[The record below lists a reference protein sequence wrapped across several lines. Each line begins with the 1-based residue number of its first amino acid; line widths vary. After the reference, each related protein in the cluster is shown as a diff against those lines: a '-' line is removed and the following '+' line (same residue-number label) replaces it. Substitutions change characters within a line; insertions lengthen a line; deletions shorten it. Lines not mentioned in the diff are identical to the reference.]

1 MSQIVKNIA
10 LASMLASAVASCQ
23 PRQDGQNIS
32 GGNRAK
38 FSSITMPISDKLKA
52 YIAADKINAFS
63 LSIVPGTCD
72 AGITGTTVSKV
83 ASKLELTGSTIMS
96 EKLRQGCAYTLALSL
111 GKADATGS
119 KLEKIY
125 LTNDVEGKKTEVSV
139 DKTRVP
145 KILITAVLYVTA
157 DGKNDLKIEGQ
168 TVPVPS
174 VTESDAEIG
183 VDIAQNSGQTNQPTD
198 AASLAS
204 LEKIRGK
211 SYCRMVGT
219 IAGPAGAKVETCLIF
234 KDSGK
239 GEEQD
244 VSSGIP
250 ETIAFSYIV
259 QGDKVTLVKTIG
271 AATSLTDLALAAD
284 GSTLTLKE
292 GASVFVWTR
301 K

>member
-1 MSQIVKNIA
+1 MSQIVKSIVF
-10 LASMLASAVASCQ
+10 ASVVAVFVSCQ
-23 PRQDGQNIS
+23 PRQDGQNIIS
-32 GGNRAK
+32 GNRAR

-52 YIAADKINAFS
+52 YVAADKINAFS
-63 LSIVPGTCD
+63 LSIVPGACD
-72 AGITGTTVSKV
+72 AGVTGTAISKV
-83 ASKLELTGSTIMS
+83 ANKLELTGSTLMS

-111 GKADATGS
+111 GKADASGS

-125 LTNDVEGKKTEVSV
+125 LTNDVEGKKTEVPI
-139 DKTRVP
+139 DKTRVS

-168 TVPVPS
+168 TVPVPT

-198 AASLAS
+198 PVSVAS

-219 IAGPAGAKVETCLIF
+219 IAGPAGAQVEACLTF
-234 KDSGK
+234 KDNNQ
-239 GEEQD
+239 GEEKD

-250 ETIAFSYIV
+250 QTLAFRYMV
-259 QGDKVTLVKTIG
+259 EADKVTLVKTVG
-271 AATSLTDLALAAD
+271 SATSITDLNLTAD
-284 GSTLTLKE
+284 GSTLSLKE
-292 GASVFVWTR
+292 GTNVVVWTR